1 MEAIILTDL
10 FKGTQKE
17 EVSAYYDL
25 EHPSN
30 DPNNWKQKRN
40 GIWEKTNCN
49 VAKMMHYWM
58 TDRVREVVD
67 DKRLLPSYFCVQF
80 AENVVATPSDVH
92 IHDSSLPQDYV
103 VEYNHYTQNRWE
115 TQVNGEFYNIANE
128 TALLYSGSQEHMAMS
143 YNGGIA
149 LRIKFYFSYPD
160 NYFYIIGEHQQS
172 GKITVPSQRDV
183 NELKKDW
190 F

>member
-1 MEAIILTDL
+1 MMEAIILTDL

-30 DPNNWKQKRN
+30 DPNNWEQKRN

-67 DKRLLPSYFCVQF
+67 DKRLLPSYFCIQF
-80 AENVVATPSDVH
+80 ANSIDGT
-92 IHDSSLPQDYV
+92 
-103 VEYNHYTQNRWE
+103 
-115 TQVNGEFYNIANE
+115 
-128 TALLYSGSQEHMAMS
+128 
-143 YNGGIA
+143 
-149 LRIKFYFSYPD
+149 
-160 NYFYIIGEHQQS
+160 
-172 GKITVPSQRDV
+172 
-183 NELKKDW
+183 
-190 F
+190 